1 MRTNGVSFSI
11 ASHAAWAPGVTTEP
25 AWAEWARAPLLIG
38 EGDEP
43 SVSMMPAMLRRRAGA
58 LGKMA
63 LEVAYRCLDGRLD
76 VPTVFCSRHGEAARA
91 VLLLADLAEQLPV
104 SPTGFGLAVHNASAG
119 LFSIARKDQ
128 ANHIALAAGS
138 STVEHA
144 VIEACGLLADG
155 AEMVL
160 LVAYDGGMPPVFAHF
175 RDCAEQP
182 HAWAW
187 LMVAAGADA
196 VHLHWSAADSA
207 PCSTHHAIEGKN
219 DGIDAIEGIDPI
231 DAMPASLQVLRF
243 QLGNQPVLE
252 RVSGMQRWR
261 WTRDG

>member
-1 MRTNGVSFSI
+1 MRTNGVRFSI
-11 ASHAAWAPGVTTEP
+11 VSHAAWAPGVTTDE
-25 AWAEWARAPLLIG
+25 AWAQWARAPFLIG

-43 SVSMMPAMLRRRAGA
+43 SVRMMPAMLRRRAGA

-91 VLLLADLAEQLPV
+91 VLLLADLAAQLPV

-119 LFSIARKDQ
+119 LFSIARSDR
-128 ANHIALAAGS
+128 ANHVALAAGS
-138 STVEHA
+138 ITVEHA

-155 AEMVL
+155 ADSVL
-160 LVAYDGGMPPVFAHF
+160 LVAYDGGLPPVFAHF
-175 RDCAEQP
+175 GDCAEQP

-187 LMVAAGADA
+187 LMAPADA
-196 VHLHWSAADSA
+196 GSDSIGLSWSAAEPGAGLGAALA
-207 PCSTHHAIEGKN
+207 PDLAS
-219 DGIDAIEGIDPI
+219 

-243 QLGNQPVLE
+243 YLNGSPVLE
-252 RVSGMQRWR
+252 RVAGLQRWR
-261 WTRDG
+261 WARDA

>member
-11 ASHAAWAPGVTTEP
+11 ASHAAWAPGVTDEQS
-25 AWAEWARAPLLIG
+25 WVDWARSPFLIVDGEEPLVG
-38 EGDEP
+38 
-43 SVSMMPAMLRRRAGA
+43 MMPAMLRRRAGA

-63 LEVAYRCLDGRLD
+63 LEVAYRCLDGRLG

-91 VLLLADLAEQLPV
+91 VLLLADLVQQQPV

-119 LFSIARKDQ
+119 LFSIARSDK
-128 ANHIALAAGS
+128 ANHVALAAGS

-155 AEMVL
+155 ADSVL
-160 LVAYDGGMPPVFAHF
+160 LVSYDGGMPPVFAHF

-187 LMVAAGADA
+187 LMVPAGADPIR
-196 VHLHWSAADSA
+196 LSWSAAGSA
-207 PCSTHHAIEGKN
+207 SGTAVGTESGS
-219 DGIDAIEGIDPI
+219 EFDP
-231 DAMPASLQVLRF
+231 MPASLQVLRF
-243 QLGNQPVLE
+243 QLGRQSVLE
-252 RVSGMQRWR
+252 RVSSMQRWR
-261 WTRDG
+261 WARDV